1 MKLIIRFSI
10 GSIEPLYM
18 KLKELRKHRMYPVGE
33 WYNHFDKR
41 YSNWWFGRI
50 EVYRDDE
57 PYNIDEWR
65 YCLSPD
71 KKWLLRLF
79 ESLFCYRG
87 LTYIE
92 LVAAKYVSKLLN
104 NPPTK

>member
-1 MKLIIRFSI
+1 MKKSLDRT
-10 GSIEPLYM
+10 
-18 KLKELRKHRMYPVGE
+18 HRLYPVGE

-41 YSNWWFGRI
+41 YSDWWFGRI
-50 EVYRDDE
+50 EVYKDDE
-57 PYNIDEWR
+57 QYDIDEWR
-65 YCLSPD
+65 YCIPPD
-71 KKWLLRLF
+71 KKWLFRLF